1 MKINLIVRMML
12 LIMIASF
19 IVVPVACSSDDGGMP
34 PTENPIPDPTNA
46 STTIVA
52 TSPVVADG
60 TATSTVTVTIAD
72 TKGNHF
78 TSSAGTVALVATGS
92 ASVSAVTDNGD
103 GTYTAT
109 VTNTTAE
116 TVTISGSLGSLAIT
130 DTADITFNPLLM
142 GDTLIIA
149 INSGGEQVVIDSV
162 TFVKDTFFILPSQPF
177 DNDQLDDIMG
187 TEADTLYVTER
198 ILGAGLGTIG
208 YSIPV
213 DSAMYEL
220 KLHFAEIFWGLDGQG
235 GMAGG
240 VGSRVFDV
248 MVEDSLIL
256 DDYDI
261 FMDAGG
267 AATAVIKIHET
278 MVVDDTLNLVMT
290 ASVDQPKISA
300 LEVIK
305 KAGN

>member
-1 MKINLIVRMML
+1 
-12 LIMIASF
+12 
-19 IVVPVACSSDDGGMP
+19 
-34 PTENPIPDPTNA
+34 PTNA

-60 TATSTVTVTIAD
+60 TTTSTVTVTIAD
-72 TKGNHF
+72 TKGDRF

-103 GTYTAT
+103 GSYTAT

-116 TVTISGSLGSLAIT
+116 TVTISGTLDSSTIT

-142 GDTLIIA
+142 EDTLIIA
-149 INSGGEQVVIDSV
+149 INSGGEEVMIDMV
-162 TFVKDTFFILPSQPF
+162 TFVKDTLFILPSEAF
-177 DNDQLDDIMG
+177 GNDQIADVLG

-198 ILGAGLGTIG
+198 IRGASLGTIG

-213 DSAMYEL
+213 DSAMYEV

-240 VGSRVFDV
+240 AGSRVFDV
-248 MVEDSLIL
+248 MVEDSLVL
-256 DDYDI
+256 DDFDI
-261 FMDAGG
+261 FTDAGG
-267 AATAVIKIHET
+267 AATATIKMHET
-278 MVVDDTLNLVMT
+278 VVVDDTLNVVLT

-305 KAGN
+305 KAEN